1 METLQFKTTIKA
13 DVEKVYHT
21 MLGEETFKQW
31 TGIFHPTSR
40 YEGNWDKGSK
50 IKFIGEGKDGKQEGM
65 VGIVRENKPSEFV
78 SVEYIALV
86 DGDKEVST
94 GPGVAEWLNTFENY
108 TFENH
113 NGETTVTVDID
124 MNDEM
129 IAYFNEKYPQAL
141 NKLKEICER

>member
-13 DVEKVYHT
+13 DVEKVYHS
-21 MLGEETFKQW
+21 MLGKETFKEW
-31 TGIFHPTSR
+31 TAVFNPTSR

-50 IKFIGEGKDGKQEGM
+50 IRFIGESKEGKQEGM
-65 VGIVRENKPSEFV
+65 VGIVRENKPFEFV

-86 DGDKEVST
+86 DDDKEVVT
-94 GPGVAEWLNTFENY
+94 GPGVEEWLNTFENY
-108 TFENH
+108 TFEES

-129 IAYFNEKYPQAL
+129 IAYFKEKYPEAL